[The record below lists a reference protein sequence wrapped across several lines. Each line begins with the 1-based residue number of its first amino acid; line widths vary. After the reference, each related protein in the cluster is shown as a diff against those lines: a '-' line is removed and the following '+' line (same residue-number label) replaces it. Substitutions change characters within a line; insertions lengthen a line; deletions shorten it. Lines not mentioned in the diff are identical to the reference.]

1 MTMDFILF
9 LPTCVIISIW
19 LLMAASYSFP
29 VHQTEKENLPSVKIA
44 PEKYTDKV
52 TIINLLK
59 QKQNQFRRIL

>member
-1 MTMDFILF
+1 
-9 LPTCVIISIW
+9 
-19 LLMAASYSFP
+19 MAASYSFP

-59 QKQNQFRRIL
+59 QKQNQFRRILWLS